1 MSCVGLDPHVGI
13 SAPSEW
19 VVRFAPFI
27 PAAGR
32 VLDLACGQGRHAR
45 FLAQLGYRVSAADRD
60 ERAVASLAGV
70 PGIEAKAVDLER
82 GPWPYPGERFAGIV
96 VVNYLY
102 RPLFPLLLESLETG
116 GVLVYE
122 TFAHGNERYGRPSNP
137 QFLLQPGELLGVVS
151 GRLRVIAYE
160 DLFVMQPK
168 PALVQRI
175 CAVNADEVPTSQHAA
190 PAEGLG

>member
-1 MSCVGLDPHVGI
+1 VICVSLDPHVVM

-19 VVRFAPFI
+19 VGRFAPFI

-60 ERAVASLAGV
+60 EQALASLAGV
-70 PGIEAKAVDLER
+70 FGIEAKAVDLEHD
-82 GPWPYPGERFAGIV
+82 PWPYPGQRFAGIV
-96 VVNYLY
+96 VANYLH
-102 RPLFPLLLESLETG
+102 RPLFPVLVESLEPG
-116 GVLVYE
+116 GVLLYE
-122 TFAHGNERYGRPSNP
+122 TFACGNERYGRPSNP
-137 QFLLQPGELLGVVS
+137 QFLLEPGELLTVVS

-160 DLFVMQPK
+160 DLFVARPK

-175 CAVNADEVPTSQHAA
+175 CAVNADEIPTSGQPT
-190 PAEGLG
+190 PAEGLS